1 MKTKDFFK
9 QLALT
14 AGITNPDL
22 ELFLAASAIPDE
34 LPDSF
39 NAEVQNKY
47 LTRER
52 ALNDAN
58 IVAELQKKSNKSA
71 YDTFDKK
78 TEDFLPFISDQELIN
93 KIKAETQSFQ
103 KWDLIKAGLKSTFDG
118 IEEKTKGK
126 VNQDANKILE
136 EKTKEIK
143 ALTESYEAKLKA
155 EKEQLNDVFI
165 NSALKTKAL
174 AYNFADPYKPLK
186 ESIADL
192 VVGNIKKGYKVALDD
207 KGAIKLLQQVGDS
220 LVEAFEGNEKLTIDK
235 LLEKE
240 TKQFV
245 AISNATETKEKKD
258 TFIPSPGESGK
269 MTLAE
274 LRAAKVNGVATL
286 PN

>member
-14 AGITNPDL
+14 AGINNADL
-22 ELFLAASAIPDE
+22 ELFLAASVIPDE

-39 NAEVQNKY
+39 NAEIQSKY

-58 IVAELQKKSNKSA
+58 IVSELQKKSNKSA
-71 YDTFDKK
+71 YDTFDQKIK
-78 TEDFLPFISDQELIN
+78 DFLPFIQDQELIT
-93 KIKAETQSFQ
+93 KINAEPQSFQ
-103 KWDLIKAGLKSTFDG
+103 KWDLAKAGIKATLDSINET
-118 IEEKTKGK
+118 TKGK
-126 VNQDANKILE
+126 VNADANKILE
-136 EKTKEIK
+136 EKSNEIK
-143 ALTESYEAKLKA
+143 ALKEAHAAEIKAQNDKL
-155 EKEQLNDVFI
+155 QDIFI
-165 NSALKTKAL
+165 NSKLKEKAL

-192 VVGNIKKGYKVALDD
+192 AVANIKKAYKVALDD
-207 KGAIKLLQQVGDS
+207 KGELKLFNQVGDT
-220 LVEAFEGNEKLTIDK
+220 LVEAFDNNEKVTADK

-245 AISNATETKEKKD
+245 AISNGAAKEATKEI
-258 TFIPSPGESGK
+258 FIPDAGDVSK
-269 MTLAE
+269 MTLAQ
-274 LRAAKVNGVATL
+274 RRQVATL

>member
-9 QLALT
+9 QLAAS
-14 AGITNPDL
+14 AGIQNADL
-22 ELFLAASAIPDE
+22 ELFLAASTIPED

-39 NAEVQNKY
+39 NSEVQNKY

-71 YDTFDKK
+71 YETFDQKSL
-78 TEDFLPFISDQELIN
+78 DFLPFIADQELIN
-93 KIKAETQSFQ
+93 KIKSETQSFQ

-143 ALTESYEAKLKA
+143 ALQDAHKIEKDSLETKLK
-155 EKEQLNDVFI
+155 DTFI
-165 NSALKTKAL
+165 NSKLKEKAL

-207 KGAIKLLQQVGDS
+207 KGDIKLFMPAGDS
-220 LVEAFEGNEKLTIDK
+220 WVEAFDNNEKVTIDK

-240 TKQFV
+240 TKQFIAV
-245 AISNATETKEKKD
+245 SNGQSKEKEKA
-258 TFIPSPGESGK
+258 TYIPEVVDRSK
-269 MTLAE
+269 MTLSE
-274 LRAAKVNGVATL
+274 IRAQQANGVTTL

>member
-14 AGITNPDL
+14 AGINNPDL
-22 ELFLAASAIPDE
+22 ELFLAASTLPDE

-39 NAEVQNKY
+39 NAEIQNKY

-58 IVAELQKKSNKSA
+58 IVSELQKKSNKSA

-78 TEDFLPFISDQELIN
+78 IEDFLPFIQDQELVN
-93 KIKAETQSFQ
+93 KIKAEPQSFQ
-103 KWDLIKAGLKSTFDG
+103 KWDLAKAGIKASLDAIQES
-118 IEEKTKGK
+118 TKGK
-126 VNQDANKILE
+126 VNADANKILE
-136 EKTKEIK
+136 EKSNEIK
-143 ALTESYEAKLKA
+143 AIKAQHEAEMKAQNDKL
-155 EKEQLNDVFI
+155 NNIFI
-165 NSALKTKAL
+165 DSTLKGKIL

-186 ESIADL
+186 EGIAD
-192 VVGNIKKGYKVALDD
+192 VVINKLKTGYKVATDE
-207 KGAIKLLQQVGDS
+207 KGTLKLLQQAGES
-220 LVEAFEGNEKLTIDK
+220 WVEAFDGNEKLTVDK
-235 LLEKE
+235 AIEKE

-245 AISNATETKEKKD
+245 AVSNGQSKETSKETFVPETGD
-258 TFIPSPGESGK
+258 TAK

-274 LRAAKVNGVATL
+274 MRRMSVSTL